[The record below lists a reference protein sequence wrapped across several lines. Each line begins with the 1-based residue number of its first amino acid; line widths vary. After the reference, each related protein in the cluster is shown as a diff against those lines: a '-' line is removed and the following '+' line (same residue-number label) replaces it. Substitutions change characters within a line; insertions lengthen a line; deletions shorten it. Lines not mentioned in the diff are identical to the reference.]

1 MTDEGLLIIDQK
13 ESQAAYDAIENY
25 NRLLDEKGYTNYE
38 RQKHQ
43 DFHIETKLIRMKNE
57 NTLLFFA
64 GGRWQKRV
72 LLADGLG
79 NSENSPFTD
88 FERVE

>member
-1 MTDEGLLIIDQK
+1 MDFLFFSALAEDHKNKKGGNA
-13 ESQAAYDAIENY
+13 SQRMRHD
-25 NRLLDEKGYTNYE
+25 
-38 RQKHQ
+38 

-72 LLADGLG
+72 LMEDGLG
-79 NSENSPFTD
+79 NFEDSLFTD